1 MHEEDMAIL
10 KSLVVVAWVDGRIAG
25 EEAEHIEAL
34 INAFG
39 ASDTEA
45 EQVREFAKTP
55 RTLGDIPITEMS
67 ADDRRTLLNH
77 AVVLTYIDGEQSTE
91 EKALIGDLRDQ
102 LRIPE
107 AEASRIIEAAEAR
120 VKRLLQL
127 SA

>member
-39 ASDTEA
+39 ASDAEA

-55 RTLGDIPITEMS
+55 RSLGDIPITDLS

-91 EKALIGDLRDQ
+91 EKALIGELRDT

-107 AEASRIIEAAEAR
+107 TEAARIIEAAEAR

>member
-25 EEAEHIEAL
+25 EEVEHIEAL
-34 INAFG
+34 NNAIG
-39 ASDTEA
+39 ASHTEA
-45 EQVREFAKTP
+45 EHVREFAKTP
-55 RTLGDIPITEMS
+55 RTLGDIPITELS

-91 EKALIGDLRDQ
+91 EKALIGELRDT

>member
-25 EEAEHIEAL
+25 EEREHIEAL

-45 EQVREFAKTP
+45 EQVREFASTP
-55 RTLGDIPITEMS
+55 RTLGDIPITDLS

-91 EKALIGDLRDQ
+91 EKVLIGDLRDT

>member
-1 MHEEDMAIL
+1 MHDEDMAIL
-10 KSLVVVAWVDGRIAG
+10 KSLVAVAWVDGRVAG
-25 EEAEHIEAL
+25 EEREHIEAL

-39 ASDTEA
+39 ASDAEA
-45 EQVREFAKTP
+45 EAVREFAKTP
-55 RTLGDIPITEMS
+55 RTLADIPITELS

-77 AVVLTYIDGEQSTE
+77 AVVLTYIDGEQTAD
-91 EKALIGDLRDQ
+91 EKKLIEDLRGA

-107 AEASRIIEAAEAR
+107 GEASRIIEAAEAR